1 MSLAKVAEL
10 AEEFQI
16 KLAEQQ
22 YATKAPADKK
32 ASDFSPEEA
41 SFIKSVSKQD
51 NNQVQ
56 DENDDI
62 DAKTWKRAKKAVKK
76 YWKKYDEPWAVVY
89 DVYRKMGGKPAKKS
103 KKKKALKEIELMLQK
118 YALYGEIPNVTP
130 PQNQIELDAKQVA
143 AQAVYN
149 LLKSLHS
156 EKAQGHLAHN
166 SELEDSYNKITEFY
180 HSLLAEGKRAKFE
193 LYDQAVSDPA
203 GFSILEEDKNQS
215 VRNGL
220 KPTKLDRMLTTSN
233 AVLRTHLNEA
243 NAAVRELKQETY
255 S

>member
-1 MSLAKVAEL
+1 MSLEKVAEL
-10 AEEFQI
+10 AKEFQI

-32 ASDFSPEEA
+32 ASDFSSEEE
-41 SFIKSVSKQD
+41 SFINSISKKD
-51 NNQVQ
+51 NNQAK
-56 DENDDI
+56 DELELDE
-62 DAKTWKRAKKAVKK
+62 KTWKRAKKAVKK

-89 DVYRKMGGKPAKKS
+89 DVYRKMGGKAAKKS
-103 KKKKALKEIELMLQK
+103 KKKKSFQEIELMLQK

-149 LLKSLHS
+149 LLSSLHS
-156 EKAQGHLAHN
+156 EKAQGHFGKN
-166 SELEDSYNKITEFY
+166 SDLEDSYNKITEFY

-193 LYDQAVSDPA
+193 LYDQAVSDPS

-215 VRNGL
+215 VRDGL

-233 AVLRTHLNEA
+233 AVLRKHLNEA